1 MAWTLILAAAA
12 SAATANLL
20 PLSKQFVKYDQPVIA
35 VTHASVIDGTG
46 SPPQRDWT
54 LVIKDGRITAL
65 GPAASTPV
73 PEGATVIDGAGKT
86 LIPGLVMVHEHLFY
100 PSQREYSD
108 FPLSFQHLY
117 LAGGETTIRTGG
129 TINVIADIN
138 TKAEI
143 DAGHLLGP
151 DMDVTGPY
159 LTAGETF
166 TAKMQVLKDPADAK
180 RTVDYWSQQGVTS
193 FKAYM
198 GITRAELG
206 ETIKAAHSHGFK
218 VTAHLCSVSYAE
230 AANLGIDNLEHGFLA
245 ATDFMAD
252 RKPDTCP
259 DGEPQMASIAVL
271 DPARP
276 HVQKLFR
283 TLIDRKIAITSTL
296 AVFEARSDAN
306 FAAPREALDLLTPEL
321 EREYWRQLTRFI
333 HTPQGDAEARAFK
346 SNMRLEK
353 AFVDAGGTL
362 LVGTD
367 PTGIGGVLPGIGG
380 RHAIELLVEAGFTP
394 VQAISFA
401 TLNGARYLGR
411 DRDIGTLAVGKRADF
426 AIVDG
431 DPAADIHA
439 IMKMPYVFKAG
450 IGIDSKAVFTRMKGV
465 VGLW

>member
-1 MAWTLILAAAA
+1 MLAAAA

-46 SPPQRDWT
+46 AAPQRDWT
-54 LVIKDGRITAL
+54 LIVKDGRIAVL

-73 PEGATVIDGAGKT
+73 PDGATVIDGTGKT
-86 LIPGLVMVHEHLFY
+86 LIPGLVLVHEHMFY
-100 PSQREYSD
+100 PSERDYLD

-117 LAGGETTIRTGG
+117 LAGGQTTIRTGG
-129 TINVIADIN
+129 SINPTADLSTRDSIA
-138 TKAEI
+138 
-143 DAGHLLGP
+143 AGKTLGP
-151 DMDVTGPY
+151 DIDVTGPY
-159 LTAGETF
+159 LTAGEQF
-166 TAKMQVLKDPADAK
+166 TAKMGVLKDAADAK
-180 RTVDYWSQQGVTS
+180 RTVDFWAGSGVTS
-193 FKAYM
+193 FKAYI
-198 GITRAELG
+198 GITRAELSSAV
-206 ETIKAAHSHGFK
+206 KAAHGHGLK
-218 VTAHLCSVSYAE
+218 VTGHLCSVTYAE
-230 AANLGIDNLEHGFLA
+230 AAGLGIDNIEHGFLV
-245 ATDFMAD
+245 ATDFMQD
-252 RKPDTCP
+252 KKPDTCP
-259 DGEPQMASIAVL
+259 DDDKQMESIATL
-271 DPARP
+271 DPASAP
-276 HVQKLFR
+276 AQSLFR
-283 TLIDRKIAITSTL
+283 TLITKRVAITSTL

-321 EREYWRQLTRFI
+321 ERSYWRLLSRFT
-333 HTPQGDAEARAFK
+333 HTERGAAEARAFK
-346 SNMRLEK
+346 NELRLEK

-411 DRDIGTLAVGKRADF
+411 DKEIGTLAVGKRADF

-431 DPAADIHA
+431 DPSADIHL

-450 IGIDSKAVFTRMKGV
+450 VGVDTKAIFARMKGV